1 MFCKRLNGK
10 SWIKSRRC
18 FLKLAA
24 LTAGS
29 LPLTGCLESK
39 VSKNTGK
46 RPNVVFFLVDDLSWS
61 DVGCFG
67 SSFYD
72 TPNIDKLA
80 DEGVRFT
87 DGYAACHVC
96 SPTRASILT
105 GKYPARL
112 NLTDWISGRGNKPFQ
127 VLLNAEKVMNLD
139 REETTIAEVLKGL
152 GYETALFGKWHLGKD
167 TNPTEHGFDI
177 HVPHSVNA
185 NLGGRGFR
193 SPKKIPGLDGG
204 EYVTD
209 RLAELAAEYIE
220 EKKDKPFFVY
230 MSHFSVHDPIQG
242 RDDLVEKYKKKLASM
257 PPQTGPDYI
266 LEGNPDSPT
275 YPSRAELDDLIKLP
289 EYADTYKSYH
299 NDLVKVKQKQD
310 NIQFAGMVESVDQS
324 LGTIVAKLKEL
335 GLEDNTIIFFMSDNG
350 GMAVMNGTPK
360 FEATKNKLDARASTS
375 NLPLRGAKG
384 WLYEGGIRVPM
395 IVKWPKEGKK
405 GVVCDE
411 PLISVD
417 FYPTILEM
425 VGAKDKIKDVDGKSF
440 TRLVKGK
447 KMDRGPIY
455 WHFPHYSN
463 HGMQSPGGAIR
474 DGDYKLLEYFEN
486 GTVQLFNLRDDIGE
500 QNDLSKI
507 EVQKVKELTAKLH
520 QWRKDVDAQMMKP
533 NPNYDPVADLWSGE
547 TKKGV

>member
-1 MFCKRLNGK
+1 MKSNLIVLALLMTTVVCKGSDASDATQN
-10 SWIKSRRC
+10 
-18 FLKLAA
+18 KL
-24 LTAGS
+24 
-29 LPLTGCLESK
+29 
-39 VSKNTGK
+39 
-46 RPNVVFFLVDDLSWS
+46 PNIVFFLVDDLGWS

-72 TPNIDKLA
+72 TPNIDQLA
-80 DEGVRFT
+80 TEGVRFT
-87 DGYAACHVC
+87 SGYAACHVC

-112 NLTDWISGRGNKPFQ
+112 NLTDWIGGRPNFPFQ
-127 VLLNAEKVMNLD
+127 VLANAEKVISLD
-139 REETTIAEVLKGL
+139 RDETTLAEVLKGL
-152 GYETALFGKWHLGKD
+152 GYETALFGKWHLGKN

-177 HVPHSVNA
+177 HVPHSVNS
-185 NLGGRGFR
+185 NLGRKGFL

-209 RLAELAAEYIE
+209 RLAELAAQYIE
-220 EKKDKPFFVY
+220 AKKDKPFLLY

-242 RDDLVEKYKKKLASM
+242 RPDLVEKYKKKLASM
-257 PPQTGPDYI
+257 PPQTGLDYI

-275 YPSRAELDDLIKLP
+275 NPSRAELDELIKLP
-289 EYADTYKSYH
+289 EYADTYKSYP

-310 NIQFAGMVESVDQS
+310 NVQFAGMVESVDQS
-324 LGTIVAKLKEL
+324 LGTLVAKLKEHN
-335 GLEDNTIIFFMSDNG
+335 LEDNTIIFFMSDNG
-350 GMAVMNGTPK
+350 GMSVMNGTPR
-360 FEATKNKLDARASTS
+360 FSTTKDKIDTRTSSS

-395 IVKWPKEGKK
+395 IVKWPHK
-405 GVVCDE
+405 GNKGTVCDE

-417 FYPTILEM
+417 FFPTILEM
-425 VGAKDKIKDVDGKSF
+425 VGAEDQIKDIDGKSF
-440 TRLVKGK
+440 TRLVRGK

-455 WHFPHYSN
+455 WHFPQYSN

-486 GTVQLFNLRDDIGE
+486 GTVQLFNLANDIGE
-500 QNDLSKI
+500 QKDLSKI
-507 EVQKVKELTAKLH
+507 EIQKTKKLTDKLH

-533 NPNYDPVADLWSGE
+533 NPGYDPAKDLWSGR
-547 TKKGV
+547 K

>member
-1 MFCKRLNGK
+1 MNTKYRITLRTALFITTGFLTTVSDLSAAKPQPGPASRL
-10 SWIKSRRC
+10 
-18 FLKLAA
+18 
-24 LTAGS
+24 
-29 LPLTGCLESK
+29 
-39 VSKNTGK
+39 
-46 RPNVVFFLVDDLSWS
+46 PNIVFFLVDDLGWS

-72 TPNIDKLA
+72 TPNIDQLA
-80 DEGVRFT
+80 TEGVRFT
-87 DGYAACHVC
+87 DCYAACHVC

-105 GKYPARL
+105 GKYPARM
-112 NLTDWISGRGNKPFQ
+112 NLTDWISGRGNFPFQ
-127 VLLNAEKVMNLD
+127 VLANAEKVLNLD
-139 REETTIAEVLKGL
+139 SEETTLAEALRDL
-152 GYETALFGKWHLGKD
+152 GYETALFGKWHLGRE

-177 HVPHSVNA
+177 HVPHSVNS
-185 NLGGRGFR
+185 NLGRKGFL
-193 SPKKIPGLDGG
+193 SPKKIRGLDGG

-209 RLAELAAEYIE
+209 RLAELAAQYIE
-220 EKKDKPFFVY
+220 EKKDKPFLLY

-242 RDDLVEKYKKKLASM
+242 RPDLVKKYTKKLASM
-257 PPQTGPDYI
+257 PSQAGPDYI

-275 YPSRAELDDLIKLP
+275 FPSRAELDELIKLP
-289 EYADTYKSYH
+289 EYADTYKSYP

-310 NIQFAGMVESVDQS
+310 NVQFAGMVESVDQS
-324 LGTIVAKLKEL
+324 LGTLVAKLKEL

-350 GMAVMNGTPK
+350 GMSVMNGTPRREVSK
-360 FEATKNKLDARASTS
+360 EILDTRTSTS

-395 IVKWPKEGKK
+395 IVKWPHQGKK
-405 GVVCDE
+405 GTVCDE

-425 VGAKDKIKDVDGKSF
+425 VGAKVQVKDLDGKSF
-440 TRLVKGK
+440 TRLVRGK

-455 WHFPHYSN
+455 WHFPQYSN

-486 GTVQLFNLRDDIGE
+486 GTVQLFNLKDDIGE

-507 EVQKVKELTAKLH
+507 EVQKAKELTAKLH
-520 QWRKDVDAQMMKP
+520 QWRKDVDAQMMSP
-533 NPNYDPVADLWSGE
+533 NPEYDPALDPWSG
-547 TKKGV
+547 KK